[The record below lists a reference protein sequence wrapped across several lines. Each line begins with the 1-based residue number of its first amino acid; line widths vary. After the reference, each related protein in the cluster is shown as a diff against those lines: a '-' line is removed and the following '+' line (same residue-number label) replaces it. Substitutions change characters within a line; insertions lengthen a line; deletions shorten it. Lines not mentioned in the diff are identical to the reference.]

1 LDNVCNLLF
10 ELSSTDRLN
19 VLLLLRK
26 TPMKLSRVASKLD
39 FTVQETSRNLARLS
53 DAKLIKKDVNGAFYL
68 TPYGEEALNLLS
80 GFKFLFKNKEYFI
93 KHTISCL
100 PKQFETSLGMLE
112 NSEHIKDVMISF
124 RNIEE
129 MIARARESVWI
140 LTDQVL
146 ASTIPFL
153 VAALERGLEFK
164 LLMPK
169 AYVPTPSIR
178 ELVSHPVFR
187 KATYSKKLE
196 SRFLDKVCVVLCL
209 SESEVATIAFP
220 NLEREFDYT
229 GFKSENP
236 LASEWSKA
244 LYAYYW
250 ERGSP
255 EIPDKLIA
263 SQNRQ

>member
-1 LDNVCNLLF
+1 MCDLLF
-10 ELSSTDRLN
+10 ELSSTDRLD

-26 TPMKLSRVASKLD
+26 TPLKLSHVAGKLN
-39 FTVQETSRNLARLS
+39 FTVQETSRNVTRLS
-53 DAKLIKKDVNGAFYL
+53 DAGLITKDVDGAFHL

-80 GFKFLFKNKEYFI
+80 GFKFLFKNKEYFT
-93 KHTISCL
+93 KHTINWL
-100 PKQFETSLGMLE
+100 PKQFEMSLGMLE
-112 NSEHIKDVMISF
+112 NSEHVKDVMIVF
-124 RNIEE
+124 HNIEE

-140 LTDQVL
+140 LTDQIL

-153 VAALERGLEFK
+153 VAALERGVEFK

-196 SRFLDKVCVVLCL
+196 SRFLDKVSVVLCL
-209 SESEVATIAFP
+209 SENEVAIVAFP
-220 NLEREFDYT
+220 NLERELDYT

-250 ERGSP
+250 ERASG
-255 EIPDKLIA
+255 EIPDQLIA
-263 SQNRQ
+263 PQTRQ